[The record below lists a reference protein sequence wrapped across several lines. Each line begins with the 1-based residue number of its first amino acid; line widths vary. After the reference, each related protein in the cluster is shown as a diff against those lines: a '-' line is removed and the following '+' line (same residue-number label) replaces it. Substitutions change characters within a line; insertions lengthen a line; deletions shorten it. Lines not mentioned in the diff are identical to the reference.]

1 MDRSSS
7 ATLSTVLQIL
17 TLLIS
22 LAGAIGVLVVNG
34 KVDHLTGQVE
44 ALQELLVTHVTTP
57 DLHSLR

>member
-44 ALQELLVTHVTTP
+44 ALQELIVTHVTTP
-57 DLHSLR
+57 GLHSLR

>member
-1 MDRSSS
+1 MDRSS

-34 KVDHLTGQVE
+34 KVDYLTGQVE
-44 ALQELLVTHVTTP
+44 ALQELLLTHVTTP
-57 DLHSLR
+57 RLH

>member
-1 MDRSSS
+1 MDRSGS

>member
-1 MDRSSS
+1 MDRSGSV
-7 ATLSTVLQIL
+7 TLSTVLQIL

>member
-1 MDRSSS
+1 MDRGS

-22 LAGAIGVLVVNG
+22 LAGAVGVLVVNG

-44 ALQELLVTHVTTP
+44 ALQELIVTHVTAP
-57 DLHSLR
+57 GLHSN

>member
-34 KVDHLTGQVE
+34 RVDHLTGQVE
-44 ALQELLVTHVTTP
+44 ALQELIVTHVTTP
-57 DLHSLR
+57 GLHSLR

>member
-1 MDRSSS
+1 MP
-7 ATLSTVLQIL
+7 TVLQIL

-34 KVDHLTGQVE
+34 KVDYLTGQVE

-57 DLHSLR
+57 GLHSLR

>member
-22 LAGAIGVLVVNG
+22 LAGAVGVLVVNG
-34 KVDHLTGQVE
+34 KVDDLAGQVE
-44 ALQELLVTHVTTP
+44 ALRDLLVTHVTTP
-57 DLHSLR
+57 GLHSN

>member
-34 KVDHLTGQVE
+34 KVDYLTGQVE
-44 ALQELLVTHVTTP
+44 ALQEPLLAHVTTP
-57 DLHSLR
+57 RLH

>member
-1 MDRSSS
+1 MDRSTS

-34 KVDHLTGQVE
+34 KVDYLTGQVE
-44 ALQELLVTHVTTP
+44 GLQELLLTHVTTP
-57 DLHSLR
+57 GLH

>member
-44 ALQELLVTHVTTP
+44 ASIRCLRG
-57 DLHSLR
+57 SLP